1 MSTPMRQQAN
11 AVLDGVSEGTML
23 GMFEGIRA
31 VCPGSS
37 NAWIIA
43 EMKKVLGWAEEEFDY
58 WLNWLGLEKR

>member
-11 AVLDGVSEGTML
+11 AVLDGVREGTMT

-43 EMKKVLGWAEEEFDY
+43 RMRTLLGWETEEFDY